1 MAVSLF
7 AQVNHTGSVELLDA
21 SDDNTQVLFQVDG
34 IAAKKG
40 DVAQSARETV
50 FYKLFYEGVEGINDE
65 KPLVTKPK
73 NYYVENFF
81 SKKNPALNR
90 FVILEELKGAI
101 NKNVDGQYVGTY
113 ELTMNLKALVNALN
127 KAGATDNPVVW
138 AAPPQRRTVG
148 IGAGKKDARP
158 EQQPAQPVPKPAQEK
173 PEPKAAQPQPA
184 ANPTPVAEPSPAMVL
199 ISKDGVGP
207 VRVGQN
213 YTISEVVLNKSK
225 LPDQYASLYDE
236 ITCDR
241 DQFEGHFQIV
251 CRLKDALSLLVFC
264 DDNDKVEC
272 FTVVTDQAKTKEG
285 LSRVS
290 TAAQILAAGGKVE
303 NMPLKENNRAVGYLY
318 RLVLNGVYF
327 LFGNADIAG
336 GKIKPD
342 AKPYAISNT
351 LFGGISEEELAIF

>member
-101 NKNVDGQYVGTY
+101 NKNTDGQYVGTY

-148 IGAGKKDARP
+148 IGAGKKDART
-158 EQQPAQPVPKPAQEK
+158 EQQPTQPVPKPAQEK

-199 ISKDGVGP
+199 ITKDGVGP
-207 VRVGQN
+207 V
-213 YTISEVVLNKSK
+213 K
-225 LPDQYASLYDE
+225 LGAAVASLPNSVDGLYDKLE
-236 ITCDR
+236 KTSR
-241 DQFEGHFQIV
+241 EEFFEGGDSDVITV
-251 CRLKDALSLLVFC
+251 YVAKLKGKAVFEIIPDEGNVDCVNILSPEL
-264 DDNDKVEC
+264 
-272 FTVVTDQAKTKEG
+272 KTTHGMG
-285 LSRVS
+285 LSS
-290 TAAQILAAGGKVE
+290 TPRELFSAGGHVLESNEGVAGVLCDGVLFVKIPMTKTGQKKAE
-303 NMPLKENNRAVGYLY
+303 QSYLGET
-318 RLVLNGVYF
+318 VSFNTSDF
-327 LFGNADIAG
+327 TADGHAAKIVIASWYS
-336 GKIKPD
+336 D
-342 AKPYAISNT
+342 
-351 LFGGISEEELAIF
+351 